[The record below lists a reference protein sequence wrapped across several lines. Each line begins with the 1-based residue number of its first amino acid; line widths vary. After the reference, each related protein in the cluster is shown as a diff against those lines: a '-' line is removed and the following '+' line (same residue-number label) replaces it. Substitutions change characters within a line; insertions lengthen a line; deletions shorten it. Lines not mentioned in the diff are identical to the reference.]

1 MIRDWSNITLR
12 DWYQIQDIISVQDEW
27 TMYNLLDY
35 LYNIDSSNMPISEV
49 KNYSLAFMHDLD
61 ALNNVKVD
69 KELDTRYD
77 VDLDITKLSVA
88 QFIDYQNYSKEYNP
102 KLEKLISV
110 FVWPKGHTYNDGYD
124 IKQVQEDILNWP
136 FAVVKKVGFFLAKQ
150 LETFINLTLYYLKA
164 DLKKM
169 GLKNQ
174 KEIDKLI
181 EQTSSLLSELSPTS

>member
-35 LYNIDSSNMPISEV
+35 LYNIDSSNMPISEI
-49 KNYSLAFMHDLD
+49 KNYSLAFMNDLD
-61 ALNNVKVD
+61 ALDNVKID
-69 KELDTRYD
+69 KDLDTRYD

-88 QFIDYQNYSKEYNP
+88 QFIDYQNYSKEENP

>member
-61 ALNNVKVD
+61 ALNNVNVD
-69 KELDTRYD
+69 KELDARYD

-88 QFIDYQNYSKEYNP
+88 QFIDYQNYSKEENP

>member
-35 LYNIDSSNMPISEV
+35 LYNIDSSNMPISEI
-49 KNYSLAFMHDLD
+49 KNYSLAFMNDLD
-61 ALNNVKVD
+61 ALDNVKID
-69 KELDTRYD
+69 KDLDTRYD

-88 QFIDYQNYSKEYNP
+88 QFIDYQNYSKEENP

-136 FAVVKKVGFFLAKQ
+136 FAVVKKIGFFLAKQ